1 MAQQTQLKHYQ
12 QYHMAAPGGT
22 EPKLHTE
29 MWESVSWQTQEAI
42 LPSAWHRCAHTQPV
56 STARHP
62 ATGAGWGV
70 QS

>member
-1 MAQQTQLKHYQ
+1 
-12 QYHMAAPGGT
+12 MAAPGGT